1 MTAKLGVSQRQA
13 CRALGQH
20 RSTQRYESKQPDK
33 DRELI
38 EEIRT
43 QVKHRKHRKY
53 GYRVHYGNSTAF
65 GLVGQSQADLP
76 VVVHA

>member
-1 MTAKLGVSQRQA
+1 MEKLGVSERQV

-43 QVKHRKHRKY
+43 QVKHRKY
-53 GYRVHYGNSTAF
+53 GYRRIMEILRSSGW
-65 GLVGQSQADLP
+65 
-76 VVVHA
+76 